1 MAQSSWLFIRN
12 GESVWIERPH
22 GFTLIVAGPGAKRE
36 DFEFPHERA
45 LDAFQASLA
54 ERLANDGWF
63 LWAYDRDRRE
73 GRERR
78 QSPRTTNDRRKPVE
92 RSR

>member
-1 MAQSSWLFIRN
+1 MPQSSWLFIRN

-22 GFTLIVAGPGAKRE
+22 GFTLIVAGPGHRRDVH
-36 DFEFPHERA
+36 DFADERS
-45 LDAFQASLA
+45 LDAFQAALA

-63 LWAYDRDRRE
+63 LWAFDRDRRQ

-78 QSPRTTNDRRKPVE
+78 QNSRSANDRRKPLNPP
-92 RSR
+92 R